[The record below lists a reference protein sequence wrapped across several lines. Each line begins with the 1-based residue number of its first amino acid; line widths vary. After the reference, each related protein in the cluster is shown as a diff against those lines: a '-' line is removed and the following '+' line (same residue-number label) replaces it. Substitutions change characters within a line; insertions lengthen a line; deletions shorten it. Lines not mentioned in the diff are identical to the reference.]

1 MKSKRETGRRRNK
14 VQADES
20 FVSPKLNEIERLKIN
35 QEFSEIRRRSESRK
49 TDEERLYS
57 RILQLKFQIEDY
69 IKSDKLDEQM
79 TFGYFLKQYIDVSG
93 RKNNEFAED
102 IDVSP
107 SELSQIVNEHRDPNN
122 RIIMRLEAHSNGIIL
137 AFYWFCIYSKDKALK
152 LITNDQL
159 RIEEGKHVKRR
170 LVLSI

>member
-1 MKSKRETGRRRNK
+1 MKSKRETKKGRNT
-14 VQADES
+14 VQANGS
-20 FVSPKLNEIERLKIN
+20 FVSPKLSEVERLKIN
-35 QEFSEIRRRSESRK
+35 QEFSEIRRRSESNK
-49 TDEERLYS
+49 SDEERLYAK
-57 RILQLKFQIEDY
+57 ILQLKFQIEDY

-93 RKNNEFAED
+93 RKNNEFADD
-102 IDVSP
+102 IDVNP
-107 SELSQIVNEHRDPNN
+107 TELSQIVNEHRDPNS

-137 AFYWFCIYSKDKALK
+137 AFYWHCIYSKDKALE

-170 LVLSI
+170 LVLSL